1 MQSVLGRCLRVRPR
15 LHPHITQAQHWLQ
28 SAVISGHVSQ
38 RQRNT
43 RSLSSQAAGPKSQYD
58 AVVIGGGECVVF
70 SVLLEILQYY
80 AFSEK
85 YDSRGLGLWPSKSGD
100 LFRQPLI
107 VTVSCRVGLR

>member
-1 MQSVLGRCLRVRPR
+1 MQSVLGRCLRARPR
-15 LHPHITQAQHWLQ
+15 LHPHIIQAQLWSQ

-58 AVVIGGGECVVF
+58 AVVIGGGECVMF

-85 YDSRGLGLWPSKSGD
+85 YDSRGVGLWPSKSGD
-100 LFRQPLI
+100 LFRQPST
-107 VTVSCRVGLR
+107 VTVSCRVGVR

>member
-15 LHPHITQAQHWLQ
+15 LHPYITQAQLWLQ

-58 AVVIGGGECVVF
+58 AVVIGGGECVMFTV
-70 SVLLEILQYY
+70 SLAILQYY
-80 AFSEK
+80 TFSEK
-85 YDSRGLGLWPSKSGD
+85 YDSRVVGLWPCKSD
-100 LFRQPLI
+100 LFRQPS
-107 VTVSCRVGLR
+107 TVSCSVGLR